1 MVQINVHVKLR
12 LKHLN
17 SLKLRLNS
25 IKTIHIFAVSM
36 VMLQILPLILENSPL
51 LCIIAIFLH
60 KIILEI

>member
-1 MVQINVHVKLR
+1 
-12 LKHLN
+12 
-17 SLKLRLNS
+17 
-25 IKTIHIFAVSM
+25 M